1 MNKRKVDKRC
11 CGKDLHKGE
20 DAYNRHGCIM
30 CKDCDEKN
38 PATFMA
44 VYGGGHLKDEGHYC
58 GEWLE
63 RKNG

>member
-1 MNKRKVDKRC
+1 
-11 CGKDLHKGE
+11 
-20 DAYNRHGCIM
+20 M